1 MPDIMMW
8 IVVLACVVAA
18 ALLVLAIAAVIRY
31 LLAPCSLCSEKLH
44 HKH

>member
-8 IVVLACVVAA
+8 IVVLTCLVAA

-31 LLAPCSLCSEKLH
+31 LFFS
-44 HKH
+44 

>member
-1 MPDIMMW
+1 MMW

-31 LLAPCSLCSEKLH
+31 LFFS
-44 HKH
+44 